1 MKITQLIILL
11 CLAVSSV
18 NAQTGKITGKVINA
32 NTGQSLGGA
41 SLKLINKNISK
52 AADLNGQFSFTKLEA
67 GIYSISCTYTGFQE
81 KIVDEIIVKDNENTD
96 INISLE
102 NKISGE
108 VIVTSKRTKAAG
120 ESVASLLIAQKNSA
134 SVSDGIT
141 AESIKKTPDRS
152 SSDVIKRVSGASIQD
167 DKFAIIRGLNDRYN
181 ASFINGAPL
190 PSTESDRKAFAFDIF
205 PSAILENLV
214 IFKTAT
220 PDKTGEFGG
229 GIIEITTKSSS
240 NKRVGIISI
249 GQGFNNTITG
259 KTRLFSETQGKND
272 WLGMDDG
279 ARAIPVGLPNKLGFL
294 TLPDRFNDELK
305 LAKLFDKYKWGVLN
319 TNTMPNFNFQF
330 VKSLNINKKQEEFI
344 SSIFS
349 LTYNRSYNFT
359 TGERNS
365 FDGPGTYTG
374 NPNDPASGYYPV
386 QRRKL
391 IDSSYVDEI
400 IWGALGNIAI
410 KINNRNNISWKN
422 NFSINTE
429 NRLIKRRGNYDA
441 TGEPNLINN
450 ETFRTFIQNQIF
462 TSQLAGEHQV
472 GSKKTKINWLA
483 ATSSVERKVPN
494 QMISTDG
501 DLPFGGFSSFGS
513 NGGIINIKSQ
523 ETIKNAKL
531 DISQPYT
538 LFKSNQNLLKIG
550 VGYQERERDFVS
562 REFGLIRYGGSTYE
576 SDQSVYRL
584 PEDQRFLGQY
594 LGLMANGKAGVA
606 VQDGTVPNS
615 DYQASS
621 TNANVYLM
629 NDQRFLKKFRIIYG
643 VRYESFN
650 QKLTAAQRGL
660 DTIKLNFTKP
670 DFLPSANLVYALNP
684 KTNFRLSYSETVN
697 RPEFRELAP
706 FAFYEYV
713 SGLAVFG
720 RPTLQRAKINNY
732 DFRYEV
738 YPGKAQVFSVSMFYK
753 NFTNPIEF
761 VTVPS
766 GFDDATYI
774 NNASAKVYGI
784 ETEFRFLLS
793 TLFGTTSDNS
803 ILNKFTISGNGAYI
817 KSAVPQK
824 LSGITIDTV
833 AVTRPLQ
840 GQSPYIANMALG
852 YNDDKTGLSSTI
864 SFNRVGDRLAIAGN
878 VDRPDFYE
886 KSRTVIDLQIAKSFL
901 NNKIELKFNARDLL
915 AQQILVYLDFDK
927 NRKLSEKDR
936 IFSTNIAARVFS
948 FSASFKF

>member
-1 MKITQLIILL
+1 ML

-32 NTGQSLGGA
+32 STGQPLGGA
-41 SLKLINKNISK
+41 SLKLVNKNISK

-67 GIYSISCTYTGFQE
+67 GTYSISCSYTGFQE

-102 NKISGE
+102 NKLSGE

-205 PSAILENLV
+205 PSAILDNLV

-220 PDKTGEFGG
+220 PDKTGEFAG

-259 KTRLFSETQGKND
+259 KTRFFSETQGKKD

-279 ARAIPVGLPNKLGFL
+279 ARATPAGLPNKLGFL
-294 TLPDRFNDELK
+294 NLPDRFNDELR
-305 LAKLFDKYKWGVLN
+305 LAKSFDKYKWGILN
-319 TNTMPNFNFQF
+319 TNTLPNFNFQF

-365 FDGPGTYTG
+365 FDGPGSFLG
-374 NPNDPASGYYPV
+374 DPNDPASGYYPV
-386 QRRKL
+386 QRRKF
-391 IDSSYVDEI
+391 IDSSYVDEVL
-400 IWGALGNIAI
+400 WGALGNIAI
-410 KINNRNNISWKN
+410 KINNRNNISFKN

-429 NRLIKRRGNYDA
+429 NRLNRRRGNNDFA
-441 TGEPNLINN
+441 GEPNFLST
-450 ETFRTFIQNQIF
+450 ETFRTYIQNQIY
-462 TSQLAGEHQV
+462 TSQLGGEHQV

-483 ATSSVERKVPN
+483 AIGSVERKIPN

-501 DLPFGGFSSFGS
+501 TLPFGGQSSFGA

-538 LFKSNQNLLKIG
+538 LFKSTQNLLKIG
-550 VGYQERERDFVS
+550 VGYQQRERDFVS
-562 REFGLIRYGGSTYE
+562 REFGLIRYDGSTYQP
-576 SDQSVYRL
+576 DLSVYRL
-584 PEDQRFLGQY
+584 PEYQRFSGQY
-594 LGLMANGKAGVA
+594 LGLMANGKAGLA
-606 VQDGTVPNS
+606 VQDASVPNS

-621 TNANVYLM
+621 TNGNVYLM
-629 NDQRFLKKFRIIYG
+629 NDQRFLKKIRIIYG
-643 VRYESFN
+643 VRYENFN

-660 DTIKLNFTKP
+660 DTIRLDYTKP
-670 DFLPSANLVYALNP
+670 DLLPSANLVYALNP

-706 FAFYEYV
+706 FTFYEYV
-713 SGLAVFG
+713 SGLTVSGNPF
-720 RPTLQRAKINNY
+720 LQRAKINNY
-732 DFRYEV
+732 DFRYEI
-738 YPGKAQVFSVSMFYK
+738 YPGKAQIFSVSLFYK

-761 VTVPS
+761 VTLPS
-766 GFDDATYI
+766 STNDASYI
-774 NNASAKVYGI
+774 NSASAKVYGI

-793 TLFGTTSDNS
+793 TLLGTTSDNS
-803 ILNKFTISGNGAYI
+803 IFNKFTISGNGAYI

-824 LSGITIDTV
+824 LSGLFADTIP
-833 AVTRPLQ
+833 VTRPLQ
-840 GQSPYIANMALG
+840 GQSNYIANVALG

-864 SFNRVGDRLAIAGN
+864 SYNRAGDRLAIAGN
-878 VDRPDFYE
+878 FDRPDYYE
-886 KSRTVIDLQIAKSFL
+886 KQRTVIDFQIAKSFL
-901 NNKIELKFNARDLL
+901 NNKVELKFNARDLL
-915 AQQILVYLDFDK
+915 AQPIIVYIDFDK
-927 NRKLSEKDR
+927 NRKLSEQDR
-936 IFSTNIAARVFS
+936 KFSTNIAPRVFS